1 MSKKISL
8 RIGSVLYDMDAE
20 EPFYTY
26 LNKQLEED
34 FSISGNNELKTLL
47 KAYMKK
53 THELYVQELEMK
65 EILSKLEEK
74 H

>member
-34 FSISGNNELKTLL
+34 FSINGNNELKTLL

-74 H
+74 R

>member
-8 RIGSVLYDMDAE
+8 RIGSVLYDMDVE

>member
-8 RIGSVLYDMDAE
+8 RIGSVLYDMDVE

-34 FSISGNNELKTLL
+34 FSINGNNELKTLL

-74 H
+74 R